1 MASKR
6 LLVNADDFG
15 LSPAINAG
23 IIRSH
28 VDGIV
33 ASTSIVA
40 SGSAFDEAVQL
51 SRMHPALG
59 VGVHL
64 TLVEENAVAPASK
77 IPSLAPNG
85 ILPGTYGELIKKVL
99 TAQIRMPEIERELR
113 AQIEKCLAA
122 GLKPTH
128 LDSHQHTHA
137 LPLIFPLVVRLA
149 DDYAIHGIR
158 IPRGWPGVRD
168 VSASRFIPKCVLC
181 LFAHLDAVVFSLK
194 SCVATR
200 HFAGLF
206 ETGNLT
212 KPSFNRILGHLRSG
226 TTELVCHPGYADL
239 SGPYQNWGGRREL
252 EMATLTNPHIRDAI
266 RTMGI
271 EVINYRQL

>member
-1 MASKR
+1 MAFKR

-28 VDGIV
+28 LDGIV
-33 ASTSIVA
+33 VSTSMVA
-40 SGSAFDEAVQL
+40 SGAAFDEAAQQASL
-51 SRMHPALG
+51 YPALG

-64 TLVEENAVAPASK
+64 TLVEENAVAPPPK

-85 ILPGTYGELIKKVL
+85 MLPRTYGELVKKVL
-99 TAQIRMPEIERELR
+99 SAQIRISDIEREFR

-122 GLKPTH
+122 GLNPTH

-137 LPLIFPLVVRLA
+137 LPLLFPLVVRLA
-149 DDYAIHGIR
+149 NDYAIRGIR
-158 IPRGWPGVRD
+158 IPRGWPTLRD
-168 VSASRFIPKCVLC
+168 VSAPRFAGKCALC
-181 LFAHLDAVVFSLK
+181 LFAHSDAVLFPMK
-194 SCVATR
+194 SRLTTR
-200 HFAGLF
+200 RFAGLF

-212 KPSFNRILGHLRSG
+212 EQSLLRILNGLQAG

-239 SGPYQNWGGRREL
+239 SGPYEKWGARREL
-252 EMATLTNPHIRDAI
+252 ELATLTSASIQDAI
-266 RTMGI
+266 RAQGI
-271 EVINYRQL
+271 EIINYRQL